1 MAKNVWRWQRSVRA
15 RAGNI
20 WGAAHALLLMRY
32 YSSLFIAAL
41 AGAFVLQAADN
52 PLSTELKQ
60 NYEQRKNALLAEAD
74 RMADADYS
82 FKATPDV
89 GTFGSRVAHVADAQI
104 MICSSV
110 KGETKKPETAGKTS
124 KADLV
129 AALKASFDYCD
140 GAYDS
145 LTDAAAT
152 QTVKIFG
159 QPQTKL
165 SALWGNLAHDS
176 EMYGYM
182 AVYLRLKGLVPPSSD
197 RRPK

>member
-1 MAKNVWRWQRSVRA
+1 
-15 RAGNI
+15 
-20 WGAAHALLLMRY
+20 MRCC
-32 YSSLFIAAL
+32 LIFFATI
-41 AGAFVLQAADN
+41 VLQAQDN

-60 NYEQRKNALLAEAD
+60 NYNQQKAALLAEAD
-74 RMADADYS
+74 RMPDTSYA
-82 FKATPDV
+82 FKATGDV
-89 GTFGSRVAHVADAQI
+89 GTFASRVAHVAEAQM
-104 MICSSV
+104 MICSAV
-110 KGETKKPETAGKTS
+110 KGESKKADLAGKTS
-124 KADLV
+124 KADIV

-145 LTDAAAT
+145 LTDATAT
-152 QTVKIFG
+152 QMVKIFG

-165 SALWGNLAHDS
+165 SALWGNVAHDG

>member
-1 MAKNVWRWQRSVRA
+1 MRGRS
-15 RAGNI
+15 I
-20 WGAAHALLLMRY
+20 
-32 YSSLFIAAL
+32 LFVAVL
-41 AGAFVLQAADN
+41 GCAFVLQAADN
-52 PLSTELKQ
+52 PLSAELRQ
-60 NYEQRKNALLAEAD
+60 NYEQRKAVLLAEAD

-82 FKATPDV
+82 FKATPEV
-89 GTFGSRVAHVADAQI
+89 GTFGSRVAHVADAHI
-104 MICSSV
+104 LICSAV

-140 GAYDS
+140 GAYGS
-145 LTDAAAT
+145 LTDATAT
-152 QTVKIFG
+152 EPVKIFG

-165 SALWGNLAHDS
+165 SALWGNLAHDG

-182 AVYLRLKGLVPPSSD
+182 AVYLRLKGLVPPGSE